1 MNNKYICNASLEQ
14 KKSVL
19 LLEAY
24 TNFIK
29 RNDKPTKIY
38 IPLMSTKIDK
48 NSELLLEK
56 QLNIVKSVSEI
67 PDKDKLNYQKRARAK
82 AFTNS
87 YLFDLIDL
95 KSPLVKSYWN
105 TYHCSRTILQEDRK
119 FTAKYCNNR
128 WCLTCNRIRTAK
140 MINGYSSSIEQFDNP
155 QFVTLTIP
163 NVKAKDLR
171 IAIEEMNVALMHIRR
186 NLKKTY
192 KINLKALRKYES
204 TYNLR
209 TNTFHPH
216 FHLIVEGKDT
226 SDLLVDLWLKQFTKA
241 DRKAQDVR
249 LASETSLTELCKY
262 FTKIIAKD
270 NDYNPRAL
278 DIMFRAVKGKR
289 TFQPIGIR
297 KDVSEDVDEIQ
308 SQEVDFKPPSNE
320 IWVYETDV
328 YDWVTHDGEL
338 LCEYSPSD
346 KDLNVIQQ
354 KYKPPPK

>member
-1 MNNKYICNASLEQ
+1 MSTNID
-14 KKSVL
+14 KKSIQSIQSVP
-19 LLEAY
+19 E
-24 TNFIK
+24 
-29 RNDKPTKIY
+29 
-38 IPLMSTKIDK
+38 IDK
-48 NSELLLEK
+48 D
-56 QLNIVKSVSEI
+56 Q
-67 PDKDKLNYQKRARAK
+67 LNYQKRARAK

-105 TYHCSRTILQEDRK
+105 TYHCSRTILQEGK
-119 FTAKYCNNR
+119 NLTSKYCNNR

-140 MINGYSSSIEQFDNP
+140 MINGYSPSIERFEDP

-163 NVKAKDLR
+163 NVEAKELR
-171 IAIEEMNVALMHIRR
+171 IAIEDMNSALMRIRK

-192 KINLKALRKYES
+192 KVNLMALRKYES

-216 FHLIVEGKDT
+216 FHLIVEGKNNA
-226 SDLLVDLWLKQFTKA
+226 DLLIDLWLNQFKSA

-249 LASETSLTELCKY
+249 EASDTSLVELCKY

-289 TFQPIGIR
+289 TFQPIGIK
-297 KDVSEDVDEIQ
+297 KDVSEDIDEIQ
-308 SQEVDFKPPSNE
+308 SQEIDFKPPSDD
-320 IWVYETDV
+320 IWVYETDAH
-328 YDWVTHDGEL
+328 DWVTADGEL
-338 LCEYSPSD
+338 LSEYTPTE
-346 KDLNVIQQ
+346 KDFKVIEQ